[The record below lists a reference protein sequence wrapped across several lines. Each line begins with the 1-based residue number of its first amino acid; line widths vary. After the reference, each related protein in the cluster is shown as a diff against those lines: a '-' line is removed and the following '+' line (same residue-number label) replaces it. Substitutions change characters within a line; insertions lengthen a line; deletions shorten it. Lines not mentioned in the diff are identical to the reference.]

1 MHSIDPTWNLCNLM
15 DIGSFFVE
23 NKFRKLATF
32 LLIIKMKAHKS
43 KGGGVGIEF
52 KTLSHTR

>member
-1 MHSIDPTWNLCNLM
+1 M
-15 DIGSFFVE
+15 DIGSFLVE

-43 KGGGVGIEF
+43 KKGGGVGIEF

>member
-1 MHSIDPTWNLCNLM
+1 M
-15 DIGSFFVE
+15 DIGSFLVE

-43 KGGGVGIEF
+43 KRGGFGIEF
-52 KTLSHTR
+52 KTLSHTRGYC

>member
-1 MHSIDPTWNLCNLM
+1 M

-43 KGGGVGIEF
+43 GGGKGFGIEF
-52 KTLSHTR
+52 KTPVKQTR

>member
-32 LLIIKMKAHKS
+32 LLIIKMKS
-43 KGGGVGIEF
+43 QRVKGGGGFLE
-52 KTLSHTR
+52 LSSKP